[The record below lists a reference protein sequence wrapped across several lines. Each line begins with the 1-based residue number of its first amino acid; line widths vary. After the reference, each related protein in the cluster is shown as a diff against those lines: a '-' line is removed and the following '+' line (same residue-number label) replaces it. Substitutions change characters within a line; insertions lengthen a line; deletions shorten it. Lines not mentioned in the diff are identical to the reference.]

1 MSVLNKNDFE
11 YAGLNSR
18 DDLQAVMGAVTL
30 PSAPAMAE
38 QATDIPA
45 MYGNQF
51 NGMDYTSR
59 TISIPI
65 TIIARGSQDK
75 YNQIMHNLSGLLL
88 SDDPSDNG
96 KEYPLVFGFEPKVTY
111 WGHITAI
118 SDPQFINQ
126 GAWDATL
133 TITFVQSDP
142 RATLPQ
148 VETPLK
154 NGLNTI
160 TVDGTAR
167 TEPVI
172 QVVPK
177 RDLKHIGFTLNS
189 GEYGLGP
196 DSDEDQAVA
205 VQPYTQVVNSD
216 VLNTMAEWTN
226 DANAIAQMKTAG
238 DYIYQGEADSNK
250 DSQVLMVKLSNGVKQ
265 YGTHQSNW
273 YGPGVRFTGMTNS
286 LTNYRVTTRIHH
298 IKHSG
303 THNGRAMGRVEVLL
317 LDPNGAT
324 IGRFGLADS
333 SSGGTPTCYLQI
345 TKPGGTF
352 AGGDGKHETFYN
364 GKGPSG
370 SSSNGK
376 DVKVQLKTGTTTKTV
391 TKKSKN
397 TKTGKVTTK
406 SVKETVTNY
415 MTVVNKEEK
424 SALSTSWLQLD
435 LIKNGKVFSW
445 SITQYYTSGSHS
457 GQPCT
462 DPKRFLIVHG
472 TFVDTNS
479 NYQSALGGIGGV
491 FFKHSIAEDDENVGY
506 ENPFMSITHLDIYQ
520 VNDVAQD
527 APKYIANAGQ
537 EIVLNCETD
546 STTVGGKLASPIW
559 STDYPK
565 LSPGINSLTMIG
577 DLDDAQI
584 TLKYLPRLL

>member
-38 QATDIPA
+38 QATDIPT

-172 QVVPK
+172 QVIPK
-177 RDLKHIGFTLNS
+177 RDLKHIGFTLNG

-238 DYIYQGEADSNK
+238 KYTYQGEADSNR
-250 DSQVLMVKLSNGVKQ
+250 DTQVLMVKLANGVKQ
-265 YGTHQSNW
+265 YGSHKPDW

-286 LTNYRVTTRIHH
+286 LINYRVKTRIHH

-303 THNGRAMGRVEVLL
+303 THNGRAMGRMEVLL

-333 SSGGTPTCYLQI
+333 AGGGTPTCYLQI
-345 TKPGGTF
+345 TKPGGAF
-352 AGGDGKHETFYN
+352 AGGDGKHETLFM

-370 SSSNGK
+370 SSSNGRDQK
-376 DVKVQLKTGTTTKTV
+376 IKIKTGTTTKTV
-391 TKKSKN
+391 VKRSRN
-397 TKTGKVTTK
+397 RHGKVTTRTIK
-406 SVKETVTNY
+406 RKVDKYT
-415 MTVVNKEEK
+415 TVVNKEEK
-424 SALSTSWLQLD
+424 SALSTSWLELD

-445 SITQYYTSGSHS
+445 SITQYYTSGSHN
-457 GQPCT
+457 GQPCR

-472 TFVDTNS
+472 TFVDRDS
-479 NYQSALGGIGGV
+479 KYQSALGGIGGV
-491 FFKHSIAEDDENVGY
+491 FFKHSITEDDQKVGY
-506 ENPFMSITHLDIYQ
+506 ENPYLSITHLDIYQ
-520 VNDVAQD
+520 VNNVAQD
-527 APKYIANAGQ
+527 KPKYIASAGQ

-565 LSPGINSLTMIG
+565 LSPGVNSLTMIG

>member
-1 MSVLNKNDFE
+1 MTLQRDDFE

-18 DDLQAVMGAVTL
+18 DDLQVEMGNVVL

-38 QATDIPA
+38 QVTDIPA

-51 NGMDYTSR
+51 NGTDFTSR
-59 TISIPI
+59 TISIPVSI
-65 TIIARGSQDK
+65 YCADNQDRF
-75 YNQIMHNLSGLLL
+75 NQVMHNLSGLLL
-88 SDDPSDNG
+88 SDDPSDND
-96 KEYPLVFGFEPKVTY
+96 KESPLVFGFEPNVTY

-118 SDPQFINQ
+118 SDPAPINP
-126 GAWDATL
+126 GMYDMTL

-172 QVVPK
+172 QVIPK
-177 RDLKHIGFTLNS
+177 RDLKHIGVTLNG

-205 VQPYTQVVNSD
+205 VKPYTQVVNSD

-226 DANAIAQMKTAG
+226 DTNAIAQMKTAG
-238 DYIYQGEADSNK
+238 DYTYQGEADSNR
-250 DSQVLMVKLSNGVKQ
+250 DTQVLMVKFANGVKQ
-265 YGTHQSNW
+265 YGSNKPDW

-286 LTNYRVTTRIHH
+286 LTNYRVKTRIHH

-333 SSGGTPTCYLQI
+333 AGGGTPTCYLQI
-345 TKPGGTF
+345 TKPGGAF
-352 AGGDGKHETFYN
+352 SGGDGKHETLFM

-370 SSSNGK
+370 SSRNGRDQK
-376 DVKVQLKTGTTTKTV
+376 IKIKTGTTTKTV
-391 TKKSKN
+391 VKRSRHKH
-397 TKTGKVTTK
+397 GKVTTRTIK
-406 SVKETVTNY
+406 RRIDKYTTVI
-415 MTVVNKEEK
+415 NKEES
-424 SALSTSWLQLD
+424 SALSTSWLELD
-435 LIKNGKVFSW
+435 LTKNGKVFSW
-445 SITQYYTSGSHS
+445 SITQYYTNGSHS
-457 GQPCT
+457 GQPCKN
-462 DPKRFLIVHG
+462 PKKYLLVHG
-472 TFVDTNS
+472 TFVDRDS

-491 FFKHSIAEDDENVGY
+491 FFKHSITEDDKNVGY
-506 ENPFMSITHLDIYQ
+506 ENPYLSITNLDIYQ

-527 APKYIANAGQ
+527 RPKYIASAGQ
-537 EIVLNCETD
+537 EIVLNCESD

-565 LSPGINSLTMIG
+565 LSPGVNSLTMIG

>member
-1 MSVLNKNDFE
+1 MTLKRDDFE
-11 YAGLNSR
+11 YAGVNSR
-18 DDLQAVMGAVTL
+18 DDLQVEMGNVVL

-38 QATDIPA
+38 QVTDIPA

-51 NGMDYTSR
+51 NGTDFTSR
-59 TISIPI
+59 TISIPVSI
-65 TIIARGSQDK
+65 YCADNQDRF
-75 YNQIMHNLSGLLL
+75 NQIMHNLSGLLL
-88 SDDPSDNG
+88 SDDPSDNN

-118 SDPQFINQ
+118 SDPSPINP
-126 GAWDATL
+126 GMYDMTL

-177 RDLKHIGFTLNS
+177 RDLKHIGFTLNG

-205 VQPYTQVVNSD
+205 VKPYTQIVNSD
-216 VLNTMAEWTN
+216 VLNTMVEWTS

-238 DYIYQGEADSNK
+238 KYVYQGEADSNR
-250 DSQVLMVKLSNGVKQ
+250 DTQVLMVKLANGVKQ
-265 YGTHQSNW
+265 YGSHKPDW

-286 LTNYRVTTRIHH
+286 LTNYRVKTRIHH

-324 IGRFGLADS
+324 IGRFGLADTN
-333 SSGGTPTCYLQI
+333 SGGTPTCYLQI

-370 SSSNGK
+370 SSSNGRDQK
-376 DVKVQLKTGTTTKTV
+376 IKIKTGTTTKTV
-391 TKKSKN
+391 VKRSRHKH
-397 TKTGKVTTK
+397 GKVTTRTIK
-406 SVKETVTNY
+406 RKVNKYT
-415 MTVVNKEEK
+415 TVVNKEEK
-424 SALSTSWLQLD
+424 SALSTSWLELD

-445 SITQYYTSGSHS
+445 SITQYYTSGTHN
-457 GQPCT
+457 GQPCR

-472 TFVDTNS
+472 TFVDRDS
-479 NYQSALGGIGGV
+479 KYQSALGGIGGV
-491 FFKHSIAEDDENVGY
+491 FFKHSITEDDQKVGY
-506 ENPFMSITHLDIYQ
+506 ENPYLSITHLDIYQ
-520 VNDVAQD
+520 VNNVAQD
-527 APKYIANAGQ
+527 KPKYIASAGQ

-565 LSPGINSLTMIG
+565 LSPGVNSLAMIG

>member
-1 MSVLNKNDFE
+1 MTLQRDDFE
-11 YAGLNSR
+11 YAGFNSR
-18 DDLQAVMGAVTL
+18 DDLQVEMGNVVL

-38 QATDIPA
+38 QVTDIPA

-51 NGMDYTSR
+51 NGTDFTSR
-59 TISIPI
+59 TISIPVSI
-65 TIIARGSQDK
+65 YCADNQDAF
-75 YNQIMHNLSGLLL
+75 NQVMHNLSGLLL
-88 SDDPSDNG
+88 SDDPRDNG

-118 SDPQFINQ
+118 SDPAPNNP
-126 GAWDATL
+126 GMYDMTL

-177 RDLKHIGFTLNS
+177 RDLKHIGFTLNG

-205 VQPYTQVVNSD
+205 VKPYTQVVNSD

-238 DYIYQGEADSNK
+238 DYTYQGEADSNR
-250 DSQVLMVKLSNGVKQ
+250 DTQVLMVKFANGMKQ
-265 YGTHQSNW
+265 YGPHKPDW

-286 LTNYRVTTRIHH
+286 LTNYRVKTRIHH

-333 SSGGTPTCYLQI
+333 AGGGTPTCYLQL
-345 TKPGGTF
+345 TKPGGAF
-352 AGGDGKHETFYN
+352 AGGDGRHETLFM

-370 SSSNGK
+370 SSSNGRDRK
-376 DVKVQLKTGTTTKTV
+376 IKIKTGTTTKTV
-391 TKKSKN
+391 VKRSRHRH
-397 TKTGKVTTK
+397 GKVTTRTIK
-406 SVKETVTNY
+406 RRVDKYT
-415 MTVVNKEEK
+415 TVVNKEEK
-424 SALSTSWLQLD
+424 SALSTSWLELD

-445 SITQYYTSGSHS
+445 SITQYYTSGRHN
-457 GQPCT
+457 GQPCK

-472 TFVDTNS
+472 TFVDRDS
-479 NYQSALGGIGGV
+479 KYQSALGGIGGV
-491 FFKHSIAEDDENVGY
+491 FFKHSITEDDQKVGY
-506 ENPFMSITHLDIYQ
+506 ENPYLSITHLDIYQ
-520 VNDVAQD
+520 VNNVAQD
-527 APKYIANAGQ
+527 KPKYIANAGQ
-537 EIVLNCETD
+537 EIVLNCEND

-565 LSPGINSLTMIG
+565 LSPGVNSLTMIG

>member
-1 MSVLNKNDFE
+1 MSVLNKSDFE

-75 YNQIMHNLSGLLL
+75 YKQIMHNLSGLLL

-177 RDLKHIGFTLNS
+177 RDLKHIGFTLNG

-238 DYIYQGEADSNK
+238 KYIYQGEADSNR
-250 DSQVLMVKLSNGVKQ
+250 DTQVLMVKLANGVKQ
-265 YGTHQSNW
+265 YGSHQPDW
-273 YGPGVRFTGMTNS
+273 YGPGVRFAGMTNS

-317 LDPNGAT
+317 LDPNGVT

-333 SSGGTPTCYLQI
+333 AGGGTPTCYLQI

-352 AGGDGKHETFYN
+352 AGGDGKHKTLFM

-370 SSSNGK
+370 SSSNGRDQK
-376 DVKVQLKTGTTTKTV
+376 IKIKTGTTTKTV
-391 TKKSKN
+391 VKRSRNKH
-397 TKTGKVTTK
+397 GKVTTRTIK
-406 SVKETVTNY
+406 RRVNKYT
-415 MTVVNKEEK
+415 TVVNKEEK
-424 SALSTSWLQLD
+424 SALSTSWLELD

-445 SITQYYTSGSHS
+445 SITQYYTSGRHN
-457 GQPCT
+457 GQPCK

-472 TFVDTNS
+472 TFVDRNS

-491 FFKHSIAEDDENVGY
+491 FFKHSITEDDQKVGY
-506 ENPFMSITHLDIYQ
+506 ENPYLSITHLDIYQ

-565 LSPGINSLTMIG
+565 LSPGVNSLTMIG

>member
-1 MSVLNKNDFE
+1 
-11 YAGLNSR
+11 
-18 DDLQAVMGAVTL
+18 
-30 PSAPAMAE
+30 
-38 QATDIPA
+38 
-45 MYGNQF
+45 
-51 NGMDYTSR
+51 
-59 TISIPI
+59 
-65 TIIARGSQDK
+65 
-75 YNQIMHNLSGLLL
+75 LLL

-177 RDLKHIGFTLNS
+177 RDLKHIGFTLNG

-226 DANAIAQMKTAG
+226 DTNAIAQMKTAG
-238 DYIYQGEADSNK
+238 KYIYQGEADSNR
-250 DSQVLMVKLSNGVKQ
+250 DTQVLMVKLANGVKQ
-265 YGTHQSNW
+265 YGTHQPDW
-273 YGPGVRFTGMTNS
+273 YGPGFRFTGMTNS
-286 LTNYRVTTRIHH
+286 LTNYRVKTRIHH

-333 SSGGTPTCYLQI
+333 NSGGTPTCYLQI

-370 SSSNGK
+370 SSSNGRDQK
-376 DVKVQLKTGTTTKTV
+376 IKIKTGTTTKTV
-391 TKKSKN
+391 VKKSKN
-397 TKTGKVTTK
+397 KKTGKVTTK
-406 SVKETVTNY
+406 TIKEKVDKY
-415 MTVVNKEEK
+415 ITVVNKEEK
-424 SALSTSWLQLD
+424 SALSTSWLELD

-457 GQPCT
+457 GQPCK

-479 NYQSALGGIGGV
+479 DYQSALGGIGGV
-491 FFKHSIAEDDENVGY
+491 FFKHSIAEDDKNVGY

-565 LSPGINSLTMIG
+565 LSPGVNSLTMIG

>member
-1 MSVLNKNDFE
+1 MTLQRDDFE

-18 DDLQAVMGAVTL
+18 DDLQVEMGNVVL

-38 QATDIPA
+38 QVTDIPA

-51 NGMDYTSR
+51 NGTDFTSR
-59 TISIPI
+59 TISIPVSI
-65 TIIARGSQDK
+65 YCADNQDAF
-75 YNQIMHNLSGLLL
+75 NQIMHNLSGLLL

-111 WGHITAI
+111 WGHITTI
-118 SDPQFINQ
+118 SDPAPINT
-126 GAWDATL
+126 GMYDMTL

-352 AGGDGKHETFYN
+352 AGGDGKHETLFM

-397 TKTGKVTTK
+397 AKTGKVTTK

-415 MTVVNKEEK
+415 ITVVNKEEK

-506 ENPFMSITHLDIYQ
+506 ENPYLSITHLNIYQ

-527 APKYIANAGQ
+527 APKYIASAGQ

-565 LSPGINSLTMIG
+565 LSPGVNSLTMIG

>member
-1 MSVLNKNDFE
+1 MTLQRDDFE
-11 YAGLNSR
+11 YAGLNRR
-18 DDLQAVMGAVTL
+18 DDLQVEMGNVVL

-38 QATDIPA
+38 QVTDIPA

-51 NGMDYTSR
+51 NGTDFTSR
-59 TISIPI
+59 TISIPVSI
-65 TIIARGSQDK
+65 YCADNQDAF
-75 YNQIMHNLSGLLL
+75 NQIMHNLSGLLL

-111 WGHITAI
+111 WGHITTI
-118 SDPQFINQ
+118 SDPAPINT
-126 GAWDATL
+126 GMYDMTL

-177 RDLKHIGFTLNS
+177 RDLKHIGFTLNG

-352 AGGDGKHETFYN
+352 AGGDGKHETLFM

-397 TKTGKVTTK
+397 AKTGKVTTK

-415 MTVVNKEEK
+415 ITVVNKEEK

>member
-1 MSVLNKNDFE
+1 
-11 YAGLNSR
+11 
-18 DDLQAVMGAVTL
+18 
-30 PSAPAMAE
+30 
-38 QATDIPA
+38 
-45 MYGNQF
+45 
-51 NGMDYTSR
+51 
-59 TISIPI
+59 
-65 TIIARGSQDK
+65 
-75 YNQIMHNLSGLLL
+75 LL

-177 RDLKHIGFTLNS
+177 RDLKHIGFTLNG

-226 DANAIAQMKTAG
+226 DANSIAQMKTAG
-238 DYIYQGEADSNK
+238 KYTYQGEADSNR
-250 DSQVLMVKLSNGVKQ
+250 DTQVLMVKYANGSKQ
-265 YGTHQSNW
+265 YGTHQPDW

-286 LTNYRVTTRIHH
+286 LTNYRVKTRIHH

-333 SSGGTPTCYLQI
+333 SGGGTPTCYLQI
-345 TKPGGTF
+345 TKPGGAF
-352 AGGDGKHETFYN
+352 AGGDGKHQTLFM

-370 SSSNGK
+370 SSSNGRDQK
-376 DVKVQLKTGTTTKTV
+376 IKIKTGTTTKTV
-391 TKKSKN
+391 VKRSRNKH
-397 TKTGKVTTK
+397 GKVTTK
-406 SVKETVTNY
+406 TIKQKVNKYT
-415 MTVVNKEEK
+415 TVVNKEEK
-424 SALSTSWLQLD
+424 SALSTSWLELD

-445 SITQYYTSGSHS
+445 SITQYYTSGSHN
-457 GQPCT
+457 GQPCK

-472 TFVDTNS
+472 TFVDRDS

-491 FFKHSIAEDDENVGY
+491 FFKHSITEDDQKVGY
-506 ENPFMSITHLDIYQ
+506 ENPYLSITSLNIYQ

-527 APKYIANAGQ
+527 APKYVANAGQ

-565 LSPGINSLTMIG
+565 LSPGVNSLTMIG

>member
-1 MSVLNKNDFE
+1 M
-11 YAGLNSR
+11 
-18 DDLQAVMGAVTL
+18 
-30 PSAPAMAE
+30 
-38 QATDIPA
+38 
-45 MYGNQF
+45 
-51 NGMDYTSR
+51 
-59 TISIPI
+59 
-65 TIIARGSQDK
+65 
-75 YNQIMHNLSGLLL
+75 
-88 SDDPSDNG
+88 
-96 KEYPLVFGFEPKVTY
+96 
-111 WGHITAI
+111 
-118 SDPQFINQ
+118 
-126 GAWDATL
+126 
-133 TITFVQSDP
+133 
-142 RATLPQ
+142 
-148 VETPLK
+148 
-154 NGLNTI
+154 
-160 TVDGTAR
+160 
-167 TEPVI
+167 
-172 QVVPK
+172 
-177 RDLKHIGFTLNS
+177 
-189 GEYGLGP
+189 GLGP

-238 DYIYQGEADSNK
+238 AYIYQGEADSNR
-250 DSQVLMVKLSNGVKQ
+250 DTQVLMVKLANGVKQ
-265 YGTHQSNW
+265 YGSHQPDW

-286 LTNYRVTTRIHH
+286 LTNYRVKTRIHH

-370 SSSNGK
+370 SSSNGRDQK
-376 DVKVQLKTGTTTKTV
+376 IKIKTGTTTKTV
-391 TKKSKN
+391 VKRSRNKH
-397 TKTGKVTTK
+397 GKVTTK
-406 SVKETVTNY
+406 TINEKVDKY
-415 MTVVNKEEK
+415 ITVVNKEEK
-424 SALSTSWLQLD
+424 SALSTSWLELD

-445 SITQYYTSGSHS
+445 SITQYYTSGRHN
-457 GQPCT
+457 GQPCK

-472 TFVDTNS
+472 TFVDRNS

-491 FFKHSIAEDDENVGY
+491 FFKHSITEDDQKVGY
-506 ENPFMSITHLDIYQ
+506 ENPYLSITHLDIYQ

-565 LSPGINSLTMIG
+565 LSPGVNNLTMIG

>member
-18 DDLQAVMGAVTL
+18 DDLQAVMGAVIL

-96 KEYPLVFGFEPKVTY
+96 KEYPLVFGFEPKLTY

-177 RDLKHIGFTLNS
+177 RDLKHIGFTLNG

-216 VLNTMAEWTN
+216 ALNTMAEWTN

-238 DYIYQGEADSNK
+238 DYIYQGEADSNR
-250 DSQVLMVKLSNGVKQ
+250 DTQVLMVKLANGVKQ
-265 YGTHQSNW
+265 YGSHQPDW

-370 SSSNGK
+370 SSSNGRDQK
-376 DVKVQLKTGTTTKTV
+376 IKIKTGTTTKTV

-397 TKTGKVTTK
+397 KKTGKVTTK

-506 ENPFMSITHLDIYQ
+506 ENPYLSITHLDIYQ

-527 APKYIANAGQ
+527 APKYIASAGQ

-565 LSPGINSLTMIG
+565 LSPGVNSLTMIG

>member
-1 MSVLNKNDFE
+1 MTLQRDDFE

-18 DDLQAVMGAVTL
+18 DDLQVEMGNVVL

-38 QATDIPA
+38 QVTDIPA

-51 NGMDYTSR
+51 NGTDFTSR
-59 TISIPI
+59 TISIPVSI
-65 TIIARGSQDK
+65 YCADNQDAF
-75 YNQIMHNLSGLLL
+75 NQIMHNLSGLLL

-111 WGHITAI
+111 WGHITTI
-118 SDPQFINQ
+118 SDPAPINP
-126 GAWDATL
+126 GMYDMTL

-160 TVDGTAR
+160 TVEGTAR

-177 RDLKHIGFTLNS
+177 RDLKHIGFTLNG

-238 DYIYQGEADSNK
+238 KYTYQGEADSNR
-250 DSQVLMVKLSNGVKQ
+250 DTQVLMVKLANGVKQ
-265 YGTHQSNW
+265 YGSHQPDW

-286 LTNYRVTTRIHH
+286 LTNYRVKTRIHH

-333 SSGGTPTCYLQI
+333 SGGGTPTCYLQI
-345 TKPGGTF
+345 TKPGGAF
-352 AGGDGKHETFYN
+352 AGGDGKHQTLFM

-370 SSSNGK
+370 SSSNGRDQK
-376 DVKVQLKTGTTTKTV
+376 IKIKTGTTTKTV
-391 TKKSKN
+391 VKRSRNKH
-397 TKTGKVTTK
+397 GKVTTK
-406 SVKETVTNY
+406 TIKQKVNKYT
-415 MTVVNKEEK
+415 TVVNKEEK
-424 SALSTSWLQLD
+424 SALSTSWLELD

-445 SITQYYTSGSHS
+445 SITQYYTSGSHN
-457 GQPCT
+457 GQPCK

-472 TFVDTNS
+472 TFVDRDS

-491 FFKHSIAEDDENVGY
+491 FFKHSITEDDQKVGY
-506 ENPFMSITHLDIYQ
+506 ENPYLSITSLNIYQ

-527 APKYIANAGQ
+527 APKYVANAGQ

-565 LSPGINSLTMIG
+565 LSPGVNSLTMIG

>member
-1 MSVLNKNDFE
+1 MTLQRDDFE

-18 DDLQAVMGAVTL
+18 DDLQVEMGNVVL

-51 NGMDYTSR
+51 NGMDFTSR
-59 TISIPI
+59 TINIPVSIYC
-65 TIIARGSQDK
+65 ADNQDRF
-75 YNQIMHNLSGLLL
+75 NQIMHNLSGLLL

-118 SDPQFINQ
+118 SDPAPINP
-126 GAWDATL
+126 GMYDMSL

-148 VETPLK
+148 VEKPLN

-160 TVDGTAR
+160 TVEGTAR
-167 TEPVI
+167 TAPVI
-172 QVVPK
+172 QVVPQ
-177 RDLKHIGFTLNS
+177 RDLKHIGFTLNG

-238 DYIYQGEADSNK
+238 DYIYQGEADSNR
-250 DSQVLMVKLSNGVKQ
+250 DTQVLMVKLANGVKQ
-265 YGTHQSNW
+265 YGKHQPDW

-286 LTNYRVTTRIHH
+286 LTNYRVKTRIHH

-303 THNGRAMGRVEVLL
+303 THNGRAMGRLEVLL

-333 SSGGTPTCYLQI
+333 SGGGTPTCYLQI
-345 TKPGGTF
+345 TKPGGAF
-352 AGGDGKHETFYN
+352 AGGDGKHKTLFM

-370 SSSNGK
+370 SSSNGRDQK
-376 DVKVQLKTGTTTKTV
+376 IKIKTGTTTKTV
-391 TKKSKN
+391 VKRSRN
-397 TKTGKVTTK
+397 RHGKVTTRTIK
-406 SVKETVTNY
+406 RKVNKYT
-415 MTVVNKEEK
+415 TVVNKEEK
-424 SALSTSWLQLD
+424 SALSTSWLELD

-445 SITQYYTSGSHS
+445 SITQYYTSGRHN
-457 GQPCT
+457 GQPCK

-472 TFVDTNS
+472 TFVDRDS
-479 NYQSALGGIGGV
+479 KYQSDLGGIGGV
-491 FFKHSIAEDDENVGY
+491 FFKHSITEDDQKVGY
-506 ENPFMSITHLDIYQ
+506 ENPYLSITHLDIYR

-565 LSPGINSLTMIG
+565 LSPGVNSLTMIG

>member
-1 MSVLNKNDFE
+1 MNKNDFE

-75 YNQIMHNLSGLLL
+75 YTQIMHNLSGLLL

-160 TVDGTAR
+160 TVEGTAR

-177 RDLKHIGFTLNS
+177 RDLKHIGFTLNG

-238 DYIYQGEADSNK
+238 KYIYQGEAYSNR
-250 DSQVLMVKLSNGVKQ
+250 DTQVLMVKLANGVKQ
-265 YGTHQSNW
+265 YGTHQPDW

-286 LTNYRVTTRIHH
+286 LTNYRVKTRIHH

-333 SSGGTPTCYLQI
+333 SSGGTPTCYPQL
-345 TKPGGTF
+345 TKPGGAF
-352 AGGDGKHETFYN
+352 AAGDGEHKTLFN

-397 TKTGKVTTK
+397 AKTGKVTTK

-424 SALSTSWLQLD
+424 SCLSTSWLQLD

-462 DPKRFLIVHG
+462 DPKKYLIVHG

-479 NYQSALGGIGGV
+479 SYQSALGGIGGV

-506 ENPFMSITHLDIYQ
+506 ENPYLSITHLDIYQ
-520 VNDVAQD
+520 VNDVSQD
-527 APKYIANAGQ
+527 APKYIASAGQ

-565 LSPGINSLTMIG
+565 LSPGVNSLTMIG

>member
-1 MSVLNKNDFE
+1 MTLQRDDFE

-18 DDLQAVMGAVTL
+18 DDLQVEMGNVVL

-38 QATDIPA
+38 QVTDIPA

-51 NGMDYTSR
+51 NGTDFTSR
-59 TISIPI
+59 TISIPVSI
-65 TIIARGSQDK
+65 YCADNQDRF
-75 YNQIMHNLSGLLL
+75 NQVMHNLSGLLL

-111 WGHITAI
+111 WGHITTI
-118 SDPQFINQ
+118 SDPAPINP
-126 GAWDATL
+126 GMYDMTL

-148 VETPLK
+148 VEIPLK

-160 TVDGTAR
+160 TVEGTAR

-177 RDLKHIGFTLNS
+177 RDLKHIGFTLNG

-238 DYIYQGEADSNK
+238 KYTYQGEADSNR
-250 DSQVLMVKLSNGVKQ
+250 DTQVLMVKLANGVKQ
-265 YGTHQSNW
+265 YGSHQPDW

-286 LTNYRVTTRIHH
+286 LTNYRVKTRIHH

-333 SSGGTPTCYLQI
+333 SGGGTPTCYLQI
-345 TKPGGTF
+345 TKPGGAF
-352 AGGDGKHETFYN
+352 AGGDGKHKTLFM

-370 SSSNGK
+370 SSSNGRDQK
-376 DVKVQLKTGTTTKTV
+376 IKIKTGTTTKTV
-391 TKKSKN
+391 VKRSRNKH
-397 TKTGKVTTK
+397 GKVTTK
-406 SVKETVTNY
+406 TIKQKVNKYT
-415 MTVVNKEEK
+415 TVVNKEEK
-424 SALSTSWLQLD
+424 SALSTSWLELD

-445 SITQYYTSGSHS
+445 SITQYYTSGSHN
-457 GQPCT
+457 GQPCK

-472 TFVDTNS
+472 TFVDRDS
-479 NYQSALGGIGGV
+479 KYQSALGGIGGV
-491 FFKHSIAEDDENVGY
+491 FFKHSITEDDQKVGY
-506 ENPFMSITHLDIYQ
+506 ENPYLSITHLDIYQ

-565 LSPGINSLTMIG
+565 LSPGVNILTMIG

>member
-1 MSVLNKNDFE
+1 MTLQRDDFE

-18 DDLQAVMGAVTL
+18 DDLQVEMGNVVL

-38 QATDIPA
+38 QVTDIPA

-51 NGMDYTSR
+51 NGTDFTSR
-59 TISIPI
+59 TISIPVSI
-65 TIIARGSQDK
+65 YCADNQDAF
-75 YNQIMHNLSGLLL
+75 NQVMHNLSGLLL

-118 SDPQFINQ
+118 SDPAPINP
-126 GAWDATL
+126 GMYDMTL

-172 QVVPK
+172 QVIPK
-177 RDLKHIGFTLNS
+177 RDLKHIGFTLNG

-216 VLNTMAEWTN
+216 VLNTMAEWTS

-238 DYIYQGEADSNK
+238 KYIYQGEADSNR
-250 DSQVLMVKLSNGVKQ
+250 DTQVLMVKLANGVKQ
-265 YGTHQSNW
+265 YGSHQPDW
-273 YGPGVRFTGMTNS
+273 YGPAVRFTGMTNS
-286 LTNYRVTTRIHH
+286 LTNYRVKTRIHH

-324 IGRFGLADS
+324 IGRFGLADTN
-333 SSGGTPTCYLQI
+333 SGGTPTCYLQI

-370 SSSNGK
+370 SSSNGRDQK
-376 DVKVQLKTGTTTKTV
+376 IKIKTGTTTKTV
-391 TKKSKN
+391 VKRSRHKH
-397 TKTGKVTTK
+397 GKVTTRTIK
-406 SVKETVTNY
+406 RKVNKYT
-415 MTVVNKEEK
+415 TVVNKEEK
-424 SALSTSWLQLD
+424 SALSTSWLELD

-445 SITQYYTSGSHS
+445 SITQYYTSGSHN
-457 GQPCT
+457 GQPCK

-472 TFVDTNS
+472 TFVDRNS

-491 FFKHSIAEDDENVGY
+491 FFKHSITEDDQKVGY
-506 ENPFMSITHLDIYQ
+506 ENPYLSITHLDIYQ
-520 VNDVAQD
+520 VNNVAQD
-527 APKYIANAGQ
+527 KPKYIASAGQ
-537 EIVLNCETD
+537 EIVLNCEND

-565 LSPGINSLTMIG
+565 LGPGVNSLTMIG

>member
-18 DDLQAVMGAVTL
+18 DDLQAVMGAVIL

-118 SDPQFINQ
+118 SNPQFINQ

-177 RDLKHIGFTLNS
+177 RDLKHIGFTLNG

-238 DYIYQGEADSNK
+238 DYIYQGEADSNR
-250 DSQVLMVKLSNGVKQ
+250 DTQVLMVKLANGVKQ
-265 YGTHQSNW
+265 YGSHQPDW

-370 SSSNGK
+370 SSSNGRDQK
-376 DVKVQLKTGTTTKTV
+376 IKIKTGTTTKTV

-397 TKTGKVTTK
+397 KKTGKVTTK

-506 ENPFMSITHLDIYQ
+506 ENPYLSITHLDIYQ

-527 APKYIANAGQ
+527 APKYIASAGQ

-565 LSPGINSLTMIG
+565 LSPGVNSLTMIG

>member
-1 MSVLNKNDFE
+1 MTLQRDDFE

-18 DDLQAVMGAVTL
+18 NDLQVEMGNVVL
-30 PSAPAMAE
+30 PSTPAMAE
-38 QATDIPA
+38 QVTDIPA

-51 NGMDYTSR
+51 NGTNFTSR
-59 TISIPI
+59 TISIPVSI
-65 TIIARGSQDK
+65 YCADNQDRF
-75 YNQIMHNLSGLLL
+75 NQIMHNLSGLLL
-88 SDDPSDNG
+88 SDDPSDNN

-118 SDPQFINQ
+118 SDPAPINP
-126 GAWDATL
+126 GMYDMAL

-160 TVDGTAR
+160 TIEGTAR

-172 QVVPK
+172 QVIPK
-177 RDLKHIGFTLNS
+177 RDLKHIGFTLNG

-205 VQPYTQVVNSD
+205 VKPYTQVVNSD

-238 DYIYQGEADSNK
+238 KYTYQGEADSNR
-250 DSQVLMVKLSNGVKQ
+250 DTQVLMVKLANGVKQ
-265 YGTHQSNW
+265 YGSHQPDW
-273 YGPGVRFTGMTNS
+273 YGPAVRFTGMTNS
-286 LTNYRVTTRIHH
+286 LTNYRVKTRIHH

-303 THNGRAMGRVEVLL
+303 THNGRAMGRMEVLL

-333 SSGGTPTCYLQI
+333 AGGGTPTCYLQL
-345 TKPGGTF
+345 TKPGGAF
-352 AGGDGKHETFYN
+352 AGGDGRHETLFM

-370 SSSNGK
+370 SSSNGRDRK
-376 DVKVQLKTGTTTKTV
+376 IKIKTGTTTKTV
-391 TKKSKN
+391 VKRSRHKH
-397 TKTGKVTTK
+397 GKVTTRTIK
-406 SVKETVTNY
+406 RRVNKYT
-415 MTVVNKEEK
+415 TVVNKEEK
-424 SALSTSWLQLD
+424 SALSTSWLELD

-445 SITQYYTSGSHS
+445 SITQYYTSGSHN
-457 GQPCT
+457 GQPCR

-472 TFVDTNS
+472 TFVDRDS
-479 NYQSALGGIGGV
+479 KYQSALGGIGGV
-491 FFKHSIAEDDENVGY
+491 FFKHSITEDDQKVGY
-506 ENPFMSITHLDIYQ
+506 ENPYLSITHLDIYQ
-520 VNDVAQD
+520 VNNVAQD
-527 APKYIANAGQ
+527 KPKYIASAGQ
-537 EIVLNCETD
+537 EIVLNCEND

-565 LSPGINSLTMIG
+565 LSPGVNSLTMIG

>member
-1 MSVLNKNDFE
+1 MTLQRDDFE

-18 DDLQAVMGAVTL
+18 DDLQVEMGNVVL
-30 PSAPAMAE
+30 PSAPAMTE

-51 NGMDYTSR
+51 NGTDFTSR
-59 TISIPI
+59 TISIPVSI
-65 TIIARGSQDK
+65 YCADNQDRF
-75 YNQIMHNLSGLLL
+75 NQIMHNLSGLLL
-88 SDDPSDNG
+88 SDDPRDNG

-118 SDPQFINQ
+118 SDPAPINP
-126 GAWDATL
+126 GMYDMTL

-172 QVVPK
+172 QVIPK
-177 RDLKHIGFTLNS
+177 RDLKHIGFTLNG

-205 VQPYTQVVNSD
+205 VKPYTQVVNSD

-238 DYIYQGEADSNK
+238 KYIYQGEADSNR
-250 DSQVLMVKLSNGVKQ
+250 DTQVLMVKLANGVKQ
-265 YGTHQSNW
+265 YGTHQPDW

-286 LTNYRVTTRIHH
+286 LTNYRVKTRIHH

-333 SSGGTPTCYLQI
+333 SGGGTPTCYLQI
-345 TKPGGTF
+345 TKPGSAF
-352 AGGDGKHETFYN
+352 AGGDGKHQTLFM

-370 SSSNGK
+370 SSSNGRDQK
-376 DVKVQLKTGTTTKTV
+376 IKIKTGTTTKTV
-391 TKKSKN
+391 VKRSRN
-397 TKTGKVTTK
+397 RHGKVTTRTIK
-406 SVKETVTNY
+406 RRVNKYT
-415 MTVVNKEEK
+415 TVVNKEEK
-424 SALSTSWLQLD
+424 SALSTSWLELD

-445 SITQYYTSGSHS
+445 SITQYYTSGRHN
-457 GQPCT
+457 GQPCK

-472 TFVDTNS
+472 TFVDRNS

-491 FFKHSIAEDDENVGY
+491 FFKHSITEDDQKVGY
-506 ENPFMSITHLDIYQ
+506 ENPYLSITHLDIYQ

-565 LSPGINSLTMIG
+565 LIPGVNNLTMIG

>member
-18 DDLQAVMGAVTL
+18 DDLQAVMGAVIL

-177 RDLKHIGFTLNS
+177 RDLKHIGFTLNG

-238 DYIYQGEADSNK
+238 DYIYQGEADSNR
-250 DSQVLMVKLSNGVKQ
+250 DTQVLMVKLANGVKQ
-265 YGTHQSNW
+265 YGSHQPDW

-370 SSSNGK
+370 SSSNGRDQK
-376 DVKVQLKTGTTTKTV
+376 IKIKTGTTTKTV

-397 TKTGKVTTK
+397 KKTGKVTTK

-506 ENPFMSITHLDIYQ
+506 ENPYLSITHLDIYQ

-527 APKYIANAGQ
+527 APKYIASAGQ

-565 LSPGINSLTMIG
+565 LSPGVNSLTMIG

>member
-1 MSVLNKNDFE
+1 LSVLNKNDFE

-18 DDLQAVMGAVTL
+18 NDLQAVMGAVTL

-177 RDLKHIGFTLNS
+177 RDLKHIGFTLNG

-226 DANAIAQMKTAG
+226 DANSIAQMKTAG
-238 DYIYQGEADSNK
+238 KYTYQGEADSNR
-250 DSQVLMVKLSNGVKQ
+250 DTQVLMVKYANGSKQ
-265 YGTHQSNW
+265 YGTHQPDW

-286 LTNYRVTTRIHH
+286 LTNYRVKTRIHH

-333 SSGGTPTCYLQI
+333 SGGGTPTCYLQI
-345 TKPGGTF
+345 TKPGGAF
-352 AGGDGKHETFYN
+352 AGGDGKHQTLFM

-370 SSSNGK
+370 SSSNGRDQK
-376 DVKVQLKTGTTTKTV
+376 IKIKTGTTTKTV
-391 TKKSKN
+391 VKRSRNKH
-397 TKTGKVTTK
+397 GKVTTK
-406 SVKETVTNY
+406 TIKQKVNKYT
-415 MTVVNKEEK
+415 TVVNKEEK
-424 SALSTSWLQLD
+424 SALSTSWLELD

-445 SITQYYTSGSHS
+445 SITQYYTSGSHN
-457 GQPCT
+457 GQPCK

-472 TFVDTNS
+472 TFVDRDS

-491 FFKHSIAEDDENVGY
+491 FFKHSITEDDQKVGY
-506 ENPFMSITHLDIYQ
+506 ENPYLSITSLNIYQ

-527 APKYIANAGQ
+527 APKYVANAGQ

-565 LSPGINSLTMIG
+565 LSPGVNSLTMIG

>member
-1 MSVLNKNDFE
+1 MTLQRDDFE

-18 DDLQAVMGAVTL
+18 DDLQVEMGNVVL

-38 QATDIPA
+38 QVTDIPA

-51 NGMDYTSR
+51 NGTDFTSR
-59 TISIPI
+59 TISIPVSI
-65 TIIARGSQDK
+65 YCADNQDAF
-75 YNQIMHNLSGLLL
+75 NQVMHNLSGLLL
-88 SDDPSDNG
+88 SDNPSDNG
-96 KEYPLVFGFEPKVTY
+96 KEYPLIFGFEPKVTY
-111 WGHITAI
+111 WGHITTI
-118 SDPQFINQ
+118 SDPTPINP
-126 GAWDATL
+126 GMYDMTL

-177 RDLKHIGFTLNS
+177 RDLKHIGFTLNG

-238 DYIYQGEADSNK
+238 EYTYQGEADSNQ
-250 DSQVLMVKLSNGVKQ
+250 DTQVLMVKFANGVKQ
-265 YGTHQSNW
+265 YGSNQPGW

-286 LTNYRVTTRIHH
+286 LTNYRVKTRIHH

-324 IGRFGLADS
+324 IGRFGLADNA
-333 SSGGTPTCYLQI
+333 GGSTPVCYLQI
-345 TKPGGTF
+345 TKPGGAF
-352 AGGDGKHETFYN
+352 AGGDGQHETLFM

-370 SSSNGK
+370 SSSNGRDQK
-376 DVKVQLKTGTTTKTV
+376 IKIKTGTTTKTV
-391 TKKSKN
+391 VKRSRN
-397 TKTGKVTTK
+397 NRGKVTTR
-406 SVKETVTNY
+406 SVKETVDNY
-415 MTVVNKEEK
+415 ITVVNKEEN
-424 SALSTSWLQLD
+424 SALSTSWLELD
-435 LIKNGKVFSW
+435 LTKHGQVFSW
-445 SITQYYTSGSHS
+445 SITQYYTSGSRS

-462 DPKRFLIVHG
+462 DPRRFLIVHG
-472 TFVDTNS
+472 TFVDRNS
-479 NYQSALGGIGGV
+479 NYQSSLGGIGGV

-565 LSPGINSLTMIG
+565 LIPGVNSLTMIG

>member
-1 MSVLNKNDFE
+1 VTLQRDDFE

-18 DDLQAVMGAVTL
+18 DDLQVEMGNVVL

-38 QATDIPA
+38 QVTDIPA

-51 NGMDYTSR
+51 NGTDFTSR
-59 TISIPI
+59 TISIPVSI
-65 TIIARGSQDK
+65 YCADNQDAF
-75 YNQIMHNLSGLLL
+75 NQIMHNLSGLLL

-96 KEYPLVFGFEPKVTY
+96 REYPLIFGFEPKVTY

-118 SDPQFINQ
+118 SDPAPINM
-126 GAWDATL
+126 GMYDMTL

-167 TEPVI
+167 TDPVI

-177 RDLKHIGFTLNS
+177 RDLKHIGFTLNG

-238 DYIYQGEADSNK
+238 DYIYQGEADSNR
-250 DSQVLMVKLSNGVKQ
+250 DTQVLMVKLANGVKQ
-265 YGTHQSNW
+265 YGSHQPDW

-286 LTNYRVTTRIHH
+286 LTNYRVKTRIHH

-333 SSGGTPTCYLQI
+333 NSGGTPTCYLQI
-345 TKPGGTF
+345 TKPGGAF
-352 AGGDGKHETFYN
+352 AGGDGKHQTLFM

-370 SSSNGK
+370 SSSNGRDQK
-376 DVKVQLKTGTTTKTV
+376 IKIKTGTTTKTV
-391 TKKSKN
+391 VKRSRN
-397 TKTGKVTTK
+397 RHGKVTTRTIK
-406 SVKETVTNY
+406 RRVNKYTI
-415 MTVVNKEEK
+415 VVNKEEK
-424 SALSTSWLQLD
+424 SALSTSWLELD

-457 GQPCT
+457 GQPCK

-472 TFVDTNS
+472 TFVDRNS

-565 LSPGINSLTMIG
+565 LSPGVNSLTMIG

>member
-1 MSVLNKNDFE
+1 MTLQRDDFE

-18 DDLQAVMGAVTL
+18 DDLQVEMGNVVL

-38 QATDIPA
+38 QVTDIPA

-51 NGMDYTSR
+51 NGTDFTSR
-59 TISIPI
+59 TISIPVSI
-65 TIIARGSQDK
+65 YCADNQDAF
-75 YNQIMHNLSGLLL
+75 NQIMHNLSGLLL

-111 WGHITAI
+111 WGHITTI
-118 SDPQFINQ
+118 SDPTPINP
-126 GAWDATL
+126 GMYDMTL
-133 TITFVQSDP
+133 TITFVQSDS

-177 RDLKHIGFTLNS
+177 RDLKHIGFTLNG

-238 DYIYQGEADSNK
+238 KYIYQGEADSNR
-250 DSQVLMVKLSNGVKQ
+250 DTQVLMVKLANGVKQ
-265 YGTHQSNW
+265 YGTHQPDW

-286 LTNYRVTTRIHH
+286 LTNYRVKTRIHH

-324 IGRFGLADS
+324 IGRFGLADTN
-333 SSGGTPTCYLQI
+333 SGGTPTCYLQI

-370 SSSNGK
+370 SSSNGRDQK
-376 DVKVQLKTGTTTKTV
+376 IKIKTGTTTKTV
-391 TKKSKN
+391 IKRSRNKH
-397 TKTGKVTTK
+397 GKVTTK
-406 SVKETVTNY
+406 TIKQKVNKYT
-415 MTVVNKEEK
+415 TVVNKEEK
-424 SALSTSWLQLD
+424 SALSTSWLELD

-445 SITQYYTSGSHS
+445 SITQYYTSGSHN
-457 GQPCT
+457 GQPCK

-472 TFVDTNS
+472 TFVDRDS
-479 NYQSALGGIGGV
+479 KYQSALGGIGGV
-491 FFKHSIAEDDENVGY
+491 FFKHSITEDDQKVGY
-506 ENPFMSITHLDIYQ
+506 ENPYLSITHLDIYQ

-565 LSPGINSLTMIG
+565 LSPGVNSLTMIG

>member
-1 MSVLNKNDFE
+1 MTLQRDDFE

-18 DDLQAVMGAVTL
+18 DDLQVEMGNVVL

-38 QATDIPA
+38 QVTDIPA

-51 NGMDYTSR
+51 NGTDFTSR
-59 TISIPI
+59 TISIPVSI
-65 TIIARGSQDK
+65 YCADNQDAF
-75 YNQIMHNLSGLLL
+75 NQIMHNLSGLLL

-96 KEYPLVFGFEPKVTY
+96 REYPLIFGFEPKVTY

-118 SDPQFINQ
+118 SDPAPINM
-126 GAWDATL
+126 GMYDMTL

-167 TEPVI
+167 TDPVI

-177 RDLKHIGFTLNS
+177 RDLKHIGFTLNG

-238 DYIYQGEADSNK
+238 DYIYQGEADSNR
-250 DSQVLMVKLSNGVKQ
+250 DTQVLMVKLANGVKQ
-265 YGTHQSNW
+265 YGSHQPDW

-286 LTNYRVTTRIHH
+286 LTNYRVKTRIHH

-333 SSGGTPTCYLQI
+333 NSGGTPTCYLQI
-345 TKPGGTF
+345 TKPGGAF
-352 AGGDGKHETFYN
+352 AGGDGKHQTLFM

-370 SSSNGK
+370 SSSNGRDQK
-376 DVKVQLKTGTTTKTV
+376 IKIKTGTTTKTV
-391 TKKSKN
+391 VKRSRN
-397 TKTGKVTTK
+397 RHGKVTTRTIK
-406 SVKETVTNY
+406 RRVNKYT
-415 MTVVNKEEK
+415 TVVNKEEK
-424 SALSTSWLQLD
+424 SALSTSWLELD

-457 GQPCT
+457 GQPCK

-472 TFVDTNS
+472 TFVDRNS

-565 LSPGINSLTMIG
+565 LSPGVNSLTMIG

>member
-1 MSVLNKNDFE
+1 MTLKRDDFE

-18 DDLQAVMGAVTL
+18 DDLQVEMGNVVL

-38 QATDIPA
+38 QVTDIPA

-51 NGMDYTSR
+51 NGTDFTSR
-59 TISIPI
+59 TISIPVSI
-65 TIIARGSQDK
+65 YCADNQDRF
-75 YNQIMHNLSGLLL
+75 NQIMHNLSGLLL
-88 SDDPSDNG
+88 SDDPSDNN

-118 SDPQFINQ
+118 SDPAPINT
-126 GAWDATL
+126 GMYDMTL

-177 RDLKHIGFTLNS
+177 RDLKHIGFTLNG

-205 VQPYTQVVNSD
+205 VKPYTQVVNSD

-238 DYIYQGEADSNK
+238 KYIYQGEADSNR
-250 DSQVLMVKLSNGVKQ
+250 DTQVLMVKLANGMKQ
-265 YGTHQSNW
+265 YGPHKPDW
-273 YGPGVRFTGMTNS
+273 YGPSVRFTGMTNS
-286 LTNYRVTTRIHH
+286 LANYRVKTRIHH

-333 SSGGTPTCYLQI
+333 AGGGTPTCYLQI
-345 TKPGGTF
+345 TKPGGAF
-352 AGGDGKHETFYN
+352 AGGDGRHETLFM

-370 SSSNGK
+370 SSSNGRDRK
-376 DVKVQLKTGTTTKTV
+376 IKIKTGTTTKTV
-391 TKKSKN
+391 VKRSRHKH
-397 TKTGKVTTK
+397 GKVTTRTIK
-406 SVKETVTNY
+406 RRVNKYT
-415 MTVVNKEEK
+415 TVVNKEEK
-424 SALSTSWLQLD
+424 SALSTSWLELD

-445 SITQYYTSGSHS
+445 SITQYYTSGSHN
-457 GQPCT
+457 GQPCR

-472 TFVDTNS
+472 TFVDRDS
-479 NYQSALGGIGGV
+479 KYQSALGGIGGV
-491 FFKHSIAEDDENVGY
+491 FFKHSITEDDQKVGY
-506 ENPFMSITHLDIYQ
+506 ENPYLSITHLDIYQ
-520 VNDVAQD
+520 VNNVAQD
-527 APKYIANAGQ
+527 KPKYIASAGQ
-537 EIVLNCETD
+537 EIVLNCEND

-565 LSPGINSLTMIG
+565 LSPGVNSLTMIG

>member
-1 MSVLNKNDFE
+1 MTLQRDDFE

-18 DDLQAVMGAVTL
+18 DDLQVEMGNVVL
-30 PSAPAMAE
+30 PSAPAMTE

-51 NGMDYTSR
+51 NGTDFTSR
-59 TISIPI
+59 TISIPVSI
-65 TIIARGSQDK
+65 YCADNQDRF
-75 YNQIMHNLSGLLL
+75 NQIMHNLSGLLL
-88 SDDPSDNG
+88 SDDPRDNG

-118 SDPQFINQ
+118 SDPAPINP
-126 GAWDATL
+126 GMYDMTL

-172 QVVPK
+172 QVIPK
-177 RDLKHIGFTLNS
+177 RDLKHIGFTLNG

-205 VQPYTQVVNSD
+205 VKPYTQVVNSD

-238 DYIYQGEADSNK
+238 KYIYQGEADSNR
-250 DSQVLMVKLSNGVKQ
+250 DTQVLMVKLANGVKQ
-265 YGTHQSNW
+265 YGTHQPDW

-286 LTNYRVTTRIHH
+286 LTNYRVKTRIHH

-333 SSGGTPTCYLQI
+333 SGGGTPTCYLQI
-345 TKPGGTF
+345 TKPGGAF
-352 AGGDGKHETFYN
+352 AGGDGKHQTLFM

-370 SSSNGK
+370 SSSNGRDQK
-376 DVKVQLKTGTTTKTV
+376 IKIKTGTTTKTV
-391 TKKSKN
+391 VKRSRN
-397 TKTGKVTTK
+397 RHGKVTTRTIK
-406 SVKETVTNY
+406 RRVNKYT
-415 MTVVNKEEK
+415 TVVNKEEK
-424 SALSTSWLQLD
+424 SALSTSWLELD

-445 SITQYYTSGSHS
+445 SITQYYTSGRHN
-457 GQPCT
+457 GQPCK

-472 TFVDTNS
+472 TFVDRNS

-491 FFKHSIAEDDENVGY
+491 FFKHSITEDDQKVGY
-506 ENPFMSITHLDIYQ
+506 ENPYLSITHLDIYQ

-565 LSPGINSLTMIG
+565 LIPGVNNLTMIG

>member
-1 MSVLNKNDFE
+1 MTLQRDDFE

-18 DDLQAVMGAVTL
+18 DDLQVEMGNVVL

-38 QATDIPA
+38 QVTDIPA

-51 NGMDYTSR
+51 NGTDFTSR
-59 TISIPI
+59 TISIPVSI
-65 TIIARGSQDK
+65 YCADNQDAF
-75 YNQIMHNLSGLLL
+75 NQVMHNLSGLLL
-88 SDDPSDNG
+88 SDDPSDNN
-96 KEYPLVFGFEPKVTY
+96 KEYPLIFGFEPKVTY

-118 SDPQFINQ
+118 SDPAPINT
-126 GAWDATL
+126 GMYDMTL

-177 RDLKHIGFTLNS
+177 RDLKHIGFTLNG

-238 DYIYQGEADSNK
+238 TYIYQGEADSNK

-265 YGTHQSNW
+265 YGTHQSDW

-333 SSGGTPTCYLQI
+333 AGGGTPTCYLQI

-376 DVKVQLKTGTTTKTV
+376 DQKIKIKTGTTTKTV

-397 TKTGKVTTK
+397 AKTGKVTTK

-415 MTVVNKEEK
+415 ITVVNKEEK

-506 ENPFMSITHLDIYQ
+506 ENPYLSITHLDIYQ
-520 VNDVAQD
+520 VNDVSQD
-527 APKYIANAGQ
+527 APKYIASAGQ
-537 EIVLNCETD
+537 EIVLNCEND

-565 LSPGINSLTMIG
+565 LSPGG
-577 DLDDAQI
+577 
-584 TLKYLPRLL
+584 

>member
-1 MSVLNKNDFE
+1 MSVLNKSDFE

-75 YNQIMHNLSGLLL
+75 YKQIMHNLSGLLL

-177 RDLKHIGFTLNS
+177 RDLKHIGFTLNG

-238 DYIYQGEADSNK
+238 KYIYQGEADSNR
-250 DSQVLMVKLSNGVKQ
+250 DTQVLMVKLANGVKQ
-265 YGTHQSNW
+265 YGSHQPDW

-286 LTNYRVTTRIHH
+286 LTNYRVKTRIHH

-397 TKTGKVTTK
+397 AKTGKVTTK

-506 ENPFMSITHLDIYQ
+506 ENPYLSITHLDIYQ

-565 LSPGINSLTMIG
+565 LSPGVNSLTMIG

>member
-1 MSVLNKNDFE
+1 MTLQRDDFE

-18 DDLQAVMGAVTL
+18 DDLQVEMGNVVL

-38 QATDIPA
+38 QVTDIPA

-51 NGMDYTSR
+51 NGTDFTSR
-59 TISIPI
+59 TISIPVSI
-65 TIIARGSQDK
+65 YCADNQDAF
-75 YNQIMHNLSGLLL
+75 NQIMHNLSGLLL

-96 KEYPLVFGFEPKVTY
+96 REYPLIFGFEPKVTY

-118 SDPQFINQ
+118 SDPAPINM
-126 GAWDATL
+126 GMYDMTL

-167 TEPVI
+167 TDPVI

-177 RDLKHIGFTLNS
+177 RDLKHIGFTLNG

-238 DYIYQGEADSNK
+238 DYIYQGEADSNR
-250 DSQVLMVKLSNGVKQ
+250 DTQVLMVKLANGVKQ
-265 YGTHQSNW
+265 YGSHQPDW

-286 LTNYRVTTRIHH
+286 LTNYRVKTRIHH

-333 SSGGTPTCYLQI
+333 NSGGTPTCYLQI
-345 TKPGGTF
+345 TKPGGAF
-352 AGGDGKHETFYN
+352 AGGDGKHQTLFM

-370 SSSNGK
+370 SSSNGRDQK
-376 DVKVQLKTGTTTKTV
+376 IKIKTGTTTKTV
-391 TKKSKN
+391 VKRSRN
-397 TKTGKVTTK
+397 RHGKVTTRTIK
-406 SVKETVTNY
+406 RRVNKYT
-415 MTVVNKEEK
+415 TVVNKEEK
-424 SALSTSWLQLD
+424 SALSTSWLELD

-445 SITQYYTSGSHS
+445 SITQYYTSGRHN
-457 GQPCT
+457 GQPCR

-472 TFVDTNS
+472 TFVDRDS
-479 NYQSALGGIGGV
+479 KYQSALGGIGGV
-491 FFKHSIAEDDENVGY
+491 FFKHSITEDDKKVGY
-506 ENPFMSITHLDIYQ
+506 ENPYLSITHLDIYQ

-565 LSPGINSLTMIG
+565 LSPGVNSLTMIG

>member
-1 MSVLNKNDFE
+1 MTLQRDDFE

-18 DDLQAVMGAVTL
+18 DDLQVEMGNVVL

-38 QATDIPA
+38 QVTDIPA

-51 NGMDYTSR
+51 NGTDFTSR
-59 TISIPI
+59 TISIPVSI
-65 TIIARGSQDK
+65 YCADNQDAF
-75 YNQIMHNLSGLLL
+75 NQIMHNLSGLLL

-111 WGHITAI
+111 WGHITTI
-118 SDPQFINQ
+118 SDPAPINP
-126 GAWDATL
+126 GMYDMTL

-160 TVDGTAR
+160 TVEGTAR

-172 QVVPK
+172 QVIPK
-177 RDLKHIGFTLNS
+177 RDLKHIGFTLNG

-205 VQPYTQVVNSD
+205 VKPYTQVVNSD
-216 VLNTMAEWTN
+216 VLNTMVEWTN

-238 DYIYQGEADSNK
+238 KYTYQGEADSNR
-250 DSQVLMVKLSNGVKQ
+250 DTQVLMVKYANGSKQ
-265 YGTHQSNW
+265 YGPHKPDW

-286 LTNYRVTTRIHH
+286 LTNYRVKTRIHH

-333 SSGGTPTCYLQI
+333 NSGGTPTCYLQI
-345 TKPGGTF
+345 TKPGGAF
-352 AGGDGKHETFYN
+352 AGGDGKHQTLFM

-370 SSSNGK
+370 SSSNGRDQK
-376 DVKVQLKTGTTTKTV
+376 IKIKTGTTTKTV
-391 TKKSKN
+391 VKRSRN
-397 TKTGKVTTK
+397 RHGKVTTRTIK
-406 SVKETVTNY
+406 RRVNKYT
-415 MTVVNKEEK
+415 TVVNKEEK
-424 SALSTSWLQLD
+424 SALSTSWLELD

-445 SITQYYTSGSHS
+445 SITQYYTSGRHN
-457 GQPCT
+457 GQPCK

-472 TFVDTNS
+472 TFVDRNS

-565 LSPGINSLTMIG
+565 LSPGVNSLTMIG

>member
-1 MSVLNKNDFE
+1 MTLQRDDFE

-18 DDLQAVMGAVTL
+18 DDLQVEMGNVVL

-38 QATDIPA
+38 QATDIPS

-51 NGMDYTSR
+51 NGTDFTSR
-59 TISIPI
+59 TISIPVSI
-65 TIIARGSQDK
+65 YCADNQDRF
-75 YNQIMHNLSGLLL
+75 NQIMHNLSGLLL

-96 KEYPLVFGFEPKVTY
+96 KEYPLVFGFEPNVTY
-111 WGHITAI
+111 WGHITG
-118 SDPQFINQ
+118 DPAPINP
-126 GAWDATL
+126 GMYDMTL

-148 VETPLK
+148 VQTPLK

-177 RDLKHIGFTLNS
+177 RDLKHIGFTLNG

-205 VQPYTQVVNSD
+205 VQPYTQVVNSN

-250 DSQVLMVKLSNGVKQ
+250 DSQVLMVKYSNGSKQ
-265 YGTHQSNW
+265 YGSNQLGW

-286 LTNYRVTTRIHH
+286 LTNYRIKTRIHH

-333 SSGGTPTCYLQI
+333 AGGGTPVCYLQI
-345 TKPGGTF
+345 TKPGGAF
-352 AGGDGKHETFYN
+352 AGGDGKHETFYMD
-364 GKGPSG
+364 KGPSRSFSHG
-370 SSSNGK
+370 REQK
-376 DVKVQLKTGTTTKTV
+376 IKIKTGTTTKTV
-391 TKKSKN
+391 VKRSRDRR
-397 TKTGKVTTK
+397 GKVTTRTINERVDK
-406 SVKETVTNY
+406 Y
-415 MTVVNKEEK
+415 ITVVNKEEN
-424 SALSTSWLQLD
+424 SALSTSWLELD
-435 LIKNGKVFSW
+435 LTKNGKVFSW
-445 SITQYYTSGSHS
+445 SITQYYTSGSRS

-462 DPKRFLIVHG
+462 DPRRFLLVHG
-472 TFVDTNS
+472 TFVDRNS

-491 FFKHSIAEDDENVGY
+491 FFKHSIAEDDQKVGY
-506 ENPFMSITHLDIYQ
+506 ENPYLSITHLDIYQ
-520 VNDVAQD
+520 VNNVAQD

-565 LSPGINSLTMIG
+565 LSPGVNSLTMIG

>member
-38 QATDIPA
+38 QVTDIPA

-111 WGHITAI
+111 WGHVTAI

-177 RDLKHIGFTLNS
+177 RDLKHIGFTLNG

-238 DYIYQGEADSNK
+238 DYIYQGEADSNR
-250 DSQVLMVKLSNGVKQ
+250 DTQVLMVKLANGMKQ
-265 YGTHQSNW
+265 YGPHKPDW

-333 SSGGTPTCYLQI
+333 AGGGTPTCYLQI
-345 TKPGGTF
+345 TKPGGAF
-352 AGGDGKHETFYN
+352 AGGDGKHKTLFV

-376 DVKVQLKTGTTTKTV
+376 DQKIKIKTGTTTKTV
-391 TKKSKN
+391 VKRSRSRH
-397 TKTGKVTTK
+397 GKVTTRTIK
-406 SVKETVTNY
+406 RKVNKYT
-415 MTVVNKEEK
+415 TVVNKEEK
-424 SALSTSWLQLD
+424 SALSTSWLELD

-445 SITQYYTSGSHS
+445 SITQYYTSGRHN
-457 GQPCT
+457 GQPCK

-472 TFVDTNS
+472 TFVDRDS
-479 NYQSALGGIGGV
+479 KYQSDLGGIGGV
-491 FFKHSIAEDDENVGY
+491 FFKHSITEDDQKVGY
-506 ENPFMSITHLDIYQ
+506 ENPYLSITHLDIYQ

-565 LSPGINSLTMIG
+565 LSPGVNSLTMIG

>member
-1 MSVLNKNDFE
+1 MTLQRDDFE
-11 YAGLNSR
+11 YADLNSH
-18 DDLQAVMGAVTL
+18 DDLQVEMGNVVL

-38 QATDIPA
+38 QVTDIPA

-51 NGMDYTSR
+51 NGTNFTSR
-59 TISIPI
+59 TISIPVSI
-65 TIIARGSQDK
+65 YCADNQDRF
-75 YNQIMHNLSGLLL
+75 NQIMHNLSGLLL
-88 SDDPSDNG
+88 SDDPSDNN
-96 KEYPLVFGFEPKVTY
+96 KEYPLVFGFEPNVTY

-118 SDPQFINQ
+118 SDPAPINP
-126 GAWDATL
+126 GMYDMAL

-177 RDLKHIGFTLNS
+177 RDLKHIGFTLNG

-226 DANAIAQMKTAG
+226 DSIAIAQMKTAG
-238 DYIYQGEADSNK
+238 KYTYQGEADSNR
-250 DSQVLMVKLSNGVKQ
+250 DTQVLMVKQANGVTQ
-265 YGTHQSNW
+265 YGPHKPDW
-273 YGPGVRFTGMTNS
+273 YGPGVRFTGMTHS
-286 LTNYRVTTRIHH
+286 LNNYRVKTRIHH

-317 LDPNGAT
+317 LDSNGAT

-333 SSGGTPTCYLQI
+333 NSGGTPTCYLQI
-345 TKPGGTF
+345 TKPGGAF
-352 AGGDGKHETFYN
+352 AGGDGKHETLFM

-370 SSSNGK
+370 SSSNGRDQK
-376 DVKVQLKTGTTTKTV
+376 IKIKTGTTTKTV
-391 TKKSKN
+391 VKRSRHKH
-397 TKTGKVTTK
+397 GKVTTRTIK
-406 SVKETVTNY
+406 RKVDKYT
-415 MTVVNKEEK
+415 TVVNKEEK
-424 SALSTSWLQLD
+424 SALSTSWLELD

-445 SITQYYTSGSHS
+445 SITQYYTSGSHN
-457 GQPCT
+457 GQPCKG
-462 DPKRFLIVHG
+462 PKRFLIVHG
-472 TFVDTNS
+472 TFVDRHS

-491 FFKHSIAEDDENVGY
+491 FFKHSITEDDQKVAY
-506 ENPFMSITHLDIYQ
+506 ASPYLSITHLDIYQ
-520 VNDVAQD
+520 VNNVAQD

-546 STTVGGKLASPIW
+546 STMVGGKLASPIW

-565 LSPGINSLTMIG
+565 LSPGVNSLTMIG

>member
-1 MSVLNKNDFE
+1 MTLQRDDFE

-18 DDLQAVMGAVTL
+18 DDLQVEMGNVVL

-38 QATDIPA
+38 QVTDIPA

-51 NGMDYTSR
+51 NGTDFTSR
-59 TISIPI
+59 TISIPVSI
-65 TIIARGSQDK
+65 YCADNQDAF
-75 YNQIMHNLSGLLL
+75 NQIMHNLSGLLL

-96 KEYPLVFGFEPKVTY
+96 REYPLIFGFEPKVTY

-118 SDPQFINQ
+118 SDPAPINM
-126 GAWDATL
+126 GMYDMTL

-167 TEPVI
+167 TDPVI

-177 RDLKHIGFTLNS
+177 RDLKHIGFTLNG

-238 DYIYQGEADSNK
+238 DYIYQGEADSNR
-250 DSQVLMVKLSNGVKQ
+250 DTQVLMVKLANGVKQ
-265 YGTHQSNW
+265 YGSHQPDW

-286 LTNYRVTTRIHH
+286 LTNYRVKTRIHH

-333 SSGGTPTCYLQI
+333 NSGGTPTCYLQI
-345 TKPGGTF
+345 TKPGGAF
-352 AGGDGKHETFYN
+352 AGGDGKHQTLFM

-370 SSSNGK
+370 SSSNGRDQK
-376 DVKVQLKTGTTTKTV
+376 IKIKTGTTTKTV
-391 TKKSKN
+391 VKRSRN
-397 TKTGKVTTK
+397 RHGKVTTRTIK
-406 SVKETVTNY
+406 RRVNKYTI
-415 MTVVNKEEK
+415 VVNKEEK
-424 SALSTSWLQLD
+424 SALSTSWLELD

-457 GQPCT
+457 GQPCK

-472 TFVDTNS
+472 TFVDRNS

-565 LSPGINSLTMIG
+565 LSPGVNSLTMIG

>member
-18 DDLQAVMGAVTL
+18 DDLQAIMGAVTL

-177 RDLKHIGFTLNS
+177 RDLKHIGFTLNG

-238 DYIYQGEADSNK
+238 KYIYQGEADSNR
-250 DSQVLMVKLSNGVKQ
+250 DTQVLMVKLANGVKQ
-265 YGTHQSNW
+265 YGSHQPDW

-286 LTNYRVTTRIHH
+286 LTNYRVKTRIHH

-370 SSSNGK
+370 SSSNGRDQK
-376 DVKVQLKTGTTTKTV
+376 IKIKTGTTTRTV
-391 TKKSKN
+391 VKRSRN
-397 TKTGKVTTK
+397 RHGKVTTRTIK
-406 SVKETVTNY
+406 RRVNKYTTVI
-415 MTVVNKEEK
+415 NKEEK
-424 SALSTSWLQLD
+424 SALSTSWLELD

-445 SITQYYTSGSHS
+445 SITQYYTSGRHN
-457 GQPCT
+457 GQPCR
-462 DPKRFLIVHG
+462 DPRRFLIVHG
-472 TFVDTNS
+472 TFVDRDS
-479 NYQSALGGIGGV
+479 KYQSALGGIGGV
-491 FFKHSIAEDDENVGY
+491 FFKHSITEDDQKVGY
-506 ENPFMSITHLDIYQ
+506 ENPYLSITHLDIYQ
-520 VNDVAQD
+520 VNNVAQD
-527 APKYIANAGQ
+527 KPKYIANAGQ

-565 LSPGINSLTMIG
+565 LSPGVNSLTMIG
-577 DLDDAQI
+577 DLDDAQM